1 MGDSLSN
8 HPSGDCHV
16 AIAPRNDMVSVGA
29 CTGRYQA
36 MVVTCRGRQRCRP
49 LQGTIVIVHFYQQHS
64 QNRPRQQKS
73 CRK

>member
-16 AIAPRNDMVSVGA
+16 AIAPRNDMASVGA
-29 CTGRYQA
+29 CT
-36 MVVTCRGRQRCRP
+36 GRQRCRP

-64 QNRPRQQKS
+64 QNLPRQQKS